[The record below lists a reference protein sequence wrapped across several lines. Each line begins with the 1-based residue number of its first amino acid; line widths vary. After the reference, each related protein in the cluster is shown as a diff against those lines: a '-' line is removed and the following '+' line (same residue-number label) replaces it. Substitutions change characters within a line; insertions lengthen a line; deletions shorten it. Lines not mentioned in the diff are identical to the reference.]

1 MISQS
6 DKIVLE
12 RMKINHFQTEFK
24 EELNEVLSRDSSEG
38 YPKACKISKPSTS
51 TPSTSTSTS
60 ISTNPPTST
69 NENDFLVTDEMF
81 ASNLQALLNSNDL
94 QNFDDTDIE
103 NLLPP
108 TSVNAIIEDMRQNVG
123 LGNQFF
129 LTIRRNA
136 DLLRVLSLWGRQK
149 KQSPKDK
156 LMVRLIG
163 ENGIYSGALSKEF
176 LTDVI
181 EKIAGNQEVH
191 RRKAWKTYATATFVC
206 VAKLWL

>member
-1 MISQS
+1 
-6 DKIVLE
+6 
-12 RMKINHFQTEFK
+12 MKINHFQTEFK

-60 ISTNPPTST
+60 TSTNPPTST

-108 TSVNAIIEDMRQNVG
+108 TSVNAIIEDMRQKCRFRQSIFSNYKKKCRFAESTESVG
-123 LGNQFF
+123 
-129 LTIRRNA
+129 
-136 DLLRVLSLWGRQK
+136 
-149 KQSPKDK
+149 
-156 LMVRLIG
+156 
-163 ENGIYSGALSKEF
+163 
-176 LTDVI
+176 
-181 EKIAGNQEVH
+181 
-191 RRKAWKTYATATFVC
+191 
-206 VAKLWL
+206 